1 MYSEHNRPRRGRR
14 GQSGSETE
22 NIESVWC
29 DIYLIVGIQAYIVM
43 NLLVLT
49 LSFHYFFV
57 FQYFV
62 FVFFFQMRRPTAML
76 AATAACVLAGV
87 VRAEA
92 EAGPMMMMDK
102 VCSLT
107 HFFLVLNYLHT
118 EESSNP
124 SGVKSLGSAQ
134 ELCTTSDRILYV
146 RMCCNMYQ
154 ERLRAFEVC

>member
-1 MYSEHNRPRRGRR
+1 
-14 GQSGSETE
+14 
-22 NIESVWC
+22 
-29 DIYLIVGIQAYIVM
+29 
-43 NLLVLT
+43 
-49 LSFHYFFV
+49 
-57 FQYFV
+57 
-62 FVFFFQMRRPTAML
+62 ML

-92 EAGPMMMMDK
+92 EAGHMMMMDK

-134 ELCTTSDRILYV
+134 ELGGFKYQQVLLTTSDRIFTSTYRIFISTYV
-146 RMCCNMYQ
+146 LQHAPR
-154 ERLRAFEVC
+154 EVEGL

>member
-1 MYSEHNRPRRGRR
+1 
-14 GQSGSETE
+14 
-22 NIESVWC
+22 
-29 DIYLIVGIQAYIVM
+29 
-43 NLLVLT
+43 
-49 LSFHYFFV
+49 
-57 FQYFV
+57 
-62 FVFFFQMRRPTAML
+62 MRRPTAML

-134 ELCTTSDRILYV
+134 ELGSSISKYVARKTGSLYLTYV
-146 RMCCNMYQ
+146 LQDVLCR
-154 ERLRAFEVC
+154 RG

>member
-1 MYSEHNRPRRGRR
+1 
-14 GQSGSETE
+14 
-22 NIESVWC
+22 
-29 DIYLIVGIQAYIVM
+29 
-43 NLLVLT
+43 
-49 LSFHYFFV
+49 
-57 FQYFV
+57 
-62 FVFFFQMRRPTAML
+62 MRRPTAML

-107 HFFLVLNYLHT
+107 HFFLVLNRT

-134 ELCTTSDRILYV
+134 ELCSSSIRSERV
-146 RMCCNMYQ
+146 FMYISV
-154 ERLRAFEVC
+154 LRHVSGEVEGR

>member
-1 MYSEHNRPRRGRR
+1 
-14 GQSGSETE
+14 
-22 NIESVWC
+22 
-29 DIYLIVGIQAYIVM
+29 
-43 NLLVLT
+43 
-49 LSFHYFFV
+49 
-57 FQYFV
+57 
-62 FVFFFQMRRPTAML
+62 MRRPTAML

-134 ELCTTSDRILYV
+134 ELCSSSIRSERV
-146 RMCCNMYQ
+146 FMYISV
-154 ERLRAFEVC
+154 LRHVSGEVEGR